1 VLEIAQRIA
10 TVPPDLVQ
18 LNKRVVHRQMEI
30 MGLHT
35 GIRAG
40 SELCALGMHQ
50 KSMHE
55 FLGQTQDKGL
65 TGALQDRDQ
74 PFGDYRTREH
84 DSDD

>member
-1 VLEIAQRIA
+1 VAQRIA
-10 TVPPDLVQ
+10 SVPADLVQ

-40 SELCALGMHQ
+40 AELCALGTHQ

-55 FLGQTQDKGL
+55 FLKQTYDKGL
-65 TGALQDRDQ
+65 KQALQDRDE
-74 PFGDYRTREH
+74 PFGDYRSSGGGESK
-84 DSDD
+84 D

>member
-1 VLEIAQRIA
+1 
-10 TVPPDLVQ
+10 VPADLVQ

-40 SELCALGMHQ
+40 SELCALGTHQ

-55 FLGQTQDKGL
+55 FMAKTVKKGL
-65 TGALQDRDQ
+65 KGALQERDE
-74 PFGDYRTREH
+74 PFGDYRTKDGGE
-84 DSDD
+84 